1 MDPQVKLGCKVCR
14 ENKVQLGL
22 LVFKVPLDHSV
33 PRVMLAQLDN
43 KDLQVVQEVWDHR
56 VQQEF
61 LDCVD
66 QVDLKEMLALQAH
79 QGHQDKQEL
88 LALRVQE
95 VPRATLALKA
105 LKDIQV
111 LLV

>member
-1 MDPQVKLGCKVCR
+1 MDPQEKWGCKVYR
-14 ENKVQLGL
+14 ENRVQLGL
-22 LVFKVPLDHSV
+22 PVFKVPLDHLA

-56 VQQEF
+56 VLQEF
-61 LDCVD
+61 QDCVD

-79 QGHQDKQEL
+79 LGHRDKQEL

-95 VPRATLALKA
+95 VPRETLVSKE